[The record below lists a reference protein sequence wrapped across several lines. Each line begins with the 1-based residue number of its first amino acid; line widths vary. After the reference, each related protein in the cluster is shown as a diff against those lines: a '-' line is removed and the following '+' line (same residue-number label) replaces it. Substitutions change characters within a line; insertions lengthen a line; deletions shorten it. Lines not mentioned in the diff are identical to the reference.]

1 MKKYKKRQKPSPT
14 EKALNTISNYSPDTD
29 PQGSYTGKP
38 LDKSDVPVQ
47 DVDDL

>member
-1 MKKYKKRQKPSPT
+1 MKKNEKKNPT
-14 EKALNTISNYSPDTD
+14 KKALDTISNYSPDTD

-38 LDKSDVPVQ
+38 RDKDDVPVQ